1 MSSVL
6 ENFALLYSHP
16 ADWTDERF
24 VNVFSILHYFGVE
37 VSDVPGER
45 KMSRVCQRFTRLG
58 HFPLP
63 GLLASVGPDA
73 VYGVTSTCVPLF
85 KITST

>member
-45 KMSRVCQRFTRLG
+45 KTSRV
-58 HFPLP
+58 
-63 GLLASVGPDA
+63 
-73 VYGVTSTCVPLF
+73 
-85 KITST
+85 